1 MGLFT
6 MSGRDNDI
14 RVRPGRIRD
23 KGTPGRK
30 AKSFVGQVMRAA
42 KKAGHI
48 GHRFRSSGGRA
59 GRSTFGRGRFVKVSR
74 GLARTQRRV
83 IVNAR
88 IVRHRGQ
95 SFRSAPLAKHID
107 YLKREGVTRD
117 GRDATMFD
125 RNGDAADERAFAST
139 CEDDRHHFRFIVSP
153 EDAGSM
159 EDVRAFTRDLM
170 AQAERDLGTELDWIA
185 VDHWNTDNPH
195 IHVLV
200 RGKADDGKD
209 LVISRDYISRGF
221 RARAEQLVTL
231 ELGPRTEQEIATSL
245 DAEVKAERWTGL
257 DKALRGLADD
267 NAGVA
272 DLRPGSPE
280 PRDPEMRRRLI
291 GRAQTLERLGVAEKL
306 APAVW
311 TLKPGAEDTLREL
324 AIRGDI
330 IKTMH
335 RAMGAGAERPL
346 ADFAIQA
353 EPSEPIL
360 GRLVDRGLYD
370 ELKGEAYAVIDGVD
384 GRIHHLRFSDLE
396 RTGDTP
402 VGGIVE
408 TRSWTSREGGRMHLS
423 LVGRSDLSLEA
434 QVTADG
440 ATWLDRLQLAR
451 DRAPLSAGGFGAE
464 VSAALERRIGHLEA
478 EGLATRRGGRVSF
491 SRDLLKTLRE
501 RDLAAASAKLEAE
514 TGLKRQKSGDGETVA
529 GVYRQRVDLASG
541 RFAMLDNGLGF
552 ELVPWKPQL
561 EKHLG
566 QTVTGTITPG
576 GGIDWSLGRKRGLS
590 V

>member
-1 MGLFT
+1 
-6 MSGRDNDI
+6 MSNRDNDLRI
-14 RVRPGRIRD
+14 RPGRIRD
-23 KGTPGRK
+23 RGTRGQK

-42 KKAGHI
+42 KKAGHT
-48 GHRFRSSGGRA
+48 GYRFSGPKQHGRSSR
-59 GRSTFGRGRFVKVSR
+59 FGRGRFVKAVR
-74 GLARTQRRV
+74 GLSRTQRRV
-83 IVNAR
+83 VIKAR
-88 IVRHRGQ
+88 IVRHRGARY
-95 SFRSAPLAKHID
+95 RSAPLAKHIA
-107 YLKREGVTRD
+107 YLKRDGVTRD
-117 GRDATMFD
+117 GRGAAMFD
-125 RNGDAADERAFAST
+125 REGDAADERAFASA

-159 EDVRAFTRDLM
+159 EDVRTFTRDLM
-170 AQAERDLGTELDWIA
+170 DQAECDLGTRLDWIA

-195 IHVLV
+195 THVLV

-221 RARAEQLVTL
+221 RARAEELVTL
-231 ELGPRTEQEIATSL
+231 ELGPRSAREIAAGL
-245 DAEVKAERWTGL
+245 DAEMKAERWIGL
-257 DKALRGLADD
+257 DHALRNLADD
-267 NAGVA
+267 NAGVV

-280 PRDPEMRRRLI
+280 PRDPDLRRWLI
-291 GRAQTLERLGVAEKL
+291 GRAQTLERLGVADKL
-306 APAVW
+306 VPAVW
-311 TLKPGAEDTLREL
+311 TLKPGAEGTLRDL

-335 RAMGAGAERPL
+335 RAMGAGRERPL
-346 ADFAIQA
+346 SDFAIEA
-353 EPSEPIL
+353 ESSEPIL
-360 GRLVDRGLYD
+360 GRLVDRGLHD
-370 ELKGEAYAVIDGVD
+370 ELKGVAYAVVDGVD

-408 TRSWTSREGGRMHLS
+408 TRSWTARGGDRLHLS
-423 LVGRSDLSLEA
+423 LVGRSDVSLEA

-451 DRAPLSAGGFGAE
+451 NRAPLSEGGFGAE
-464 VSAALERRIGHLEA
+464 VRAALEQRVDHLLA
-478 EGLATRRGGRVSF
+478 DGLATRHGGRINF
-491 SRDLLKTLRE
+491 TRDLLKTLRE
-501 RDLAAASAKLEAE
+501 RELATAAARLEAE
-514 TGLKRQKSGDGETVA
+514 TGLKHQKSGEGDTVA

-541 RFAMLDNGLGF
+541 RFAMLDNDLGF

-566 QTVTGTITPG
+566 QNVTGTITPG
-576 GGIDWSLGRKRGLS
+576 GGVDWSFSRKRGLS

>member
-1 MGLFT
+1 
-6 MSGRDNDI
+6 MSNRDNDLRI
-14 RVRPGRIRD
+14 RPGRIRD
-23 KGTPGRK
+23 RGTRGQQ
-30 AKSFVGQVMRAA
+30 AKSFVNQVMRAA
-42 KKAGHI
+42 KKAGHT
-48 GHRFRSSGGRA
+48 GYRFSGPRQHGRSSR
-59 GRSTFGRGRFVKVSR
+59 FGRGRFVKATR
-74 GLARTQRRV
+74 GLSRTQRRV
-83 IVNAR
+83 VIKAR

-95 SFRSAPLAKHID
+95 RFRSAPLAKHID

-117 GRDATMFD
+117 GRNATMFD
-125 RNGDAADERAFAST
+125 RDGDTADERAFASA

-170 AQAERDLGTELDWIA
+170 AQAERDVGTKLDWIA
-185 VDHWNTDNPH
+185 VNHWNTDNPH

-200 RGKADDGKD
+200 RGKADDDKD

-221 RARAEQLVTL
+221 RSRAEELVTL
-231 ELGPRTEQEIATSL
+231 ELGPRSAREIAAGL
-245 DAEVKAERWTGL
+245 DAEMKAERWTGL
-257 DKALRGLADD
+257 DQALRSLADD

-291 GRAQTLERLGVAEKL
+291 SRAQTLERLGVADKL

-311 TLKPGAEDTLREL
+311 TLKPGVEDTLREL

-335 RAMGAGAERPL
+335 RAMGAGVERPL
-346 ADFAIQA
+346 TDFAIQA
-353 EPSEPIL
+353 ELSEPIL
-360 GRLVDRGLYD
+360 GRLVDRGLHN

-384 GRIHHLRFSDLE
+384 GRVHHLRISDLE

-408 TRSWTSREGGRMHLS
+408 TRNWIARDGGRQRLS
-423 LVGRSDLSLEA
+423 LVGRSDFSLAA

-451 DRAPLSAGGFGAE
+451 NRAPLSEGGFGAE
-464 VSAALERRIGHLEA
+464 VSTALKRRADHLLA
-478 EGLATRRGGRVSF
+478 DGLATRKGDRINF
-491 SRDLLKTLRE
+491 ARDLLKTLRE
-501 RDLAAASAKLEAE
+501 RELATVAARLEAE
-514 TGLKRQKSGDGETVA
+514 TGLKRHQSGEGDTVA
-529 GVYRQRVDLASG
+529 GVYRQRLDLASG

-566 QTVTGTITPG
+566 QSVTGTITPG
-576 GGIDWSLGRKRGLS
+576 GGVDWSLGRKRGLAI
-590 V
+590 

>member
-1 MGLFT
+1 
-6 MSGRDNDI
+6 MSNRDNDLRI
-14 RVRPGRIRD
+14 RPGRIRD
-23 KGTPGRK
+23 RGTRSQK

-42 KKAGHI
+42 KKAGHT
-48 GHRFRSSGGRA
+48 GYRFSGPKQYGRNS
-59 GRSTFGRGRFVKVSR
+59 RFGRGRFVKAAR
-74 GLARTQRRV
+74 GLSRTQRRV
-83 IVNAR
+83 VIKAR

-95 SFRSAPLAKHID
+95 RFRSAPLAKHID

-125 RNGDAADERAFAST
+125 RDGDTADERAFGSA

-200 RGKADDGKD
+200 RGKADDDKD

-221 RARAEQLVTL
+221 RSRAEELVTL
-231 ELGPRTEQEIATSL
+231 ELGPRTDREIAAGL

-257 DKALRGLADD
+257 DKALRSLADD

-280 PRDPEMRRRLI
+280 PRDPELRRRLI
-291 GRAQTLERLGVAEKL
+291 GRAQTLERLGVADKL

-311 TLKPGAEDTLREL
+311 TLKPGVEDTLRNL
-324 AIRGDI
+324 STRGDI

-346 ADFAIQA
+346 TDFAIQA
-353 EPSEPIL
+353 ELSDPIL
-360 GRLVDRGLYD
+360 GRLVDRGLHD

-396 RTGDTP
+396 RTGDTS

-408 TRSWTSREGGRMHLS
+408 TRSWTAREGGRAHLS

-451 DRAPLSAGGFGAE
+451 NRAPLSEGGFGAE
-464 VSAALERRIGHLEA
+464 VSTALKRRADHLLA
-478 EGLATRRGGRVSF
+478 DGLATRQGTRINF
-491 SRDLLKTLRE
+491 ARDLLKTLRE
-501 RDLAAASAKLEAE
+501 RELATVATRVEAE
-514 TGLKRQKSGDGETVA
+514 TGLKRQKSGDGETVV

-566 QTVTGTITPG
+566 QTVTGTIMPG
-576 GGIDWSLGRKRGLS
+576 GGVDWSFGRKRGLTI
-590 V
+590 

>member
-1 MGLFT
+1 
-6 MSGRDNDI
+6 MSNRDNDLRI
-14 RVRPGRIRD
+14 RPGRMRD
-23 KGTPGRK
+23 RGTRGQK

-42 KKAGHI
+42 KKAGHT
-48 GHRFRSSGGRA
+48 GYRFSGPKQHGRSSR
-59 GRSTFGRGRFVKVSR
+59 FGRGRFVKAAR
-74 GLARTQRRV
+74 GLSRTQRRV
-83 IVNAR
+83 VIKAR
-88 IVRHRGQ
+88 IVRHQGQ
-95 SFRSAPLAKHID
+95 RFRSAPLAKHID
-107 YLKREGVTRD
+107 YLKRDGVTRD
-117 GRDATMFD
+117 GHDAAMFD
-125 RNGDAADERAFAST
+125 RDGDAADERAFASA

-153 EDAGSM
+153 EDVGSM
-159 EDVRAFTRDLM
+159 EDARAFTRDLM
-170 AQAERDLGTELDWIA
+170 TQAERDLGTRLDWIA

-221 RARAEQLVTL
+221 RARAEELVTL
-231 ELGPRTEQEIATSL
+231 ELGPRSAREIAAGL
-245 DAEVKAERWTGL
+245 DAEMKAERWTGL
-257 DKALRGLADD
+257 DKALRSLADD
-267 NAGVA
+267 NAGIA

-291 GRAQTLERLGVAEKL
+291 GRAQTLERLGVADKL

-311 TLKPGAEDTLREL
+311 TLKPGVEDTLREL

-335 RAMGAGAERPL
+335 RAMGAVAERPL
-346 ADFAIQA
+346 TDFAIQA

-360 GRLVDRGLYD
+360 GRLVDRGLHD

-408 TRSWTSREGGRMHLS
+408 TRSWTARDGGRQRLS
-423 LVGRSDLSLEA
+423 LVGRSDFSLAA

-451 DRAPLSAGGFGAE
+451 NRAPLSEGGFGAE
-464 VSAALERRIGHLEA
+464 VSTALKRRADHLLA
-478 EGLATRRGGRVSF
+478 DGLATRQGARINF
-491 SRDLLKTLRE
+491 ARDLLKTLRE
-501 RDLAAASAKLEAE
+501 RELATAATRLEAE
-514 TGLKRQKSGDGETVA
+514 TGLKRQKSGDGETVV
-529 GVYRQRVDLASG
+529 GVYRQRLDLASG

-561 EKHLG
+561 EKYLG
-566 QTVTGTITPG
+566 QNVTGTITPG
-576 GGIDWSLGRKRGLS
+576 GGVDWSLGRKRGLTI
-590 V
+590 